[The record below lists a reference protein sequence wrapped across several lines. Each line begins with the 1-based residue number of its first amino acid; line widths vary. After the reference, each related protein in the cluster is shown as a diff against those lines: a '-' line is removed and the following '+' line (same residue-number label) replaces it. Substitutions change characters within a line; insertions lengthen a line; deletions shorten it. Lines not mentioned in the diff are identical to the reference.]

1 MVYLE
6 AFVEDFFYSN
16 LSLLLVVEVVVT
28 IVAAAAAWVYT
39 RSLLYMYFVLITNT
53 RANLS
58 CVLIYMHMLT
68 RPLVKQNEPEPKYV
82 S

>member
-39 RSLLYMYFVLITNT
+39 RSLLYMYFVSITNT

-58 CVLIYMHMLT
+58 CVLIYMHMLY
-68 RPLVKQNEPEPKYV
+68 K
-82 S
+82 SIS